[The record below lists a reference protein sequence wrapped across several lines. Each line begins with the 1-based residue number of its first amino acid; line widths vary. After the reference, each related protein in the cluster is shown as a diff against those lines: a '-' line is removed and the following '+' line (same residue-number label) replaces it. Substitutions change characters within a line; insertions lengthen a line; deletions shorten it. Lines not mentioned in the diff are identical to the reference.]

1 MSGPANYQRD
11 EFGLLKGV
19 QHQFNEDNSVNWRAC
34 LLPEHLYV
42 NPDYEKELKMQ
53 FGVTSRRQI
62 DVSKVE
68 DKKLLVLLDGWRYLL
83 KLRGYHSIDIKMD
96 SVTPE
101 KAAATCTIKLIGNYE
116 TGGQP
121 ITSSDSASASLYSV
135 TGSFQLHLE
144 AMAANRA
151 LVRCARALLGVKIY
165 GKDEFD
171 SDANAQYIKDLEGGL
186 TPQKI
191 ATTETGTAK
200 PDIKAWERVR
210 TVATQKN
217 FTFEQIKARAIELHE
232 KCKTDVELSKT
243 SRLINDPST
252 WTGFDSLDGG
262 DAYTILTLMEKAG
275 KVATKAKK

>member
-1 MSGPANYQRD
+1 MSTMTDKYSRD
-11 EFGLLKGV
+11 TNGLLTCYA
-19 QHQFNEDNSVNWRAC
+19 HHFNGDGSVNWRAM

-42 NPDYEKELKMQ
+42 NPDFEKELKMQ

-62 DVSKVE
+62 DVTKIE

-83 KLRGYHSIDIKMD
+83 RLRGYRSIDIKMD

-101 KAAATCTIKLIGNYE
+101 KAAATCTIELIGNYE
-116 TGGQP
+116 TQNQP

-135 TGSFQLHLE
+135 SGSFQLHLE

-151 LVRCARALLGVKIY
+151 LIRCARAMLGVKIY

-171 SDANAQYIKDLEGGL
+171 GEANAQYLRDLESGL
-186 TPQKI
+186 SPQKMVASEI
-191 ATTETGTAK
+191 APSGK

-210 TVATQKN
+210 TVATQKG
-217 FTFEQIKARAIELHE
+217 FTFEQIKGRATELNE
-232 KCKTDVELSKT
+232 QCKKDAELAKT
-243 SRLINDPST
+243 SRLINDPNT
-252 WTGFDSLDGG
+252 WTGFESLDGG

-275 KVATKAKK
+275 KATKNK